1 MSAVAYI
8 ELFRKLLGQLIT
20 QTGSDDDSS
29 LLSDTEADNSAS
41 DDD

>member
-20 QTGSDDDSS
+20 QTGSDDE
-29 LLSDTEADNSAS
+29 LSDTEVDSSAS